1 MKAEG
6 LCKKQCSVDCLDLEC
21 DDGDYTYDRSK
32 KLFPDANM
40 IQPKYQMLDAI
51 RLPAITMVE
60 IVSGSKAVDL
70 SELEINY

>member
-51 RLPAITMVE
+51 RLPARLRWWRLSQE
-60 IVSGSKAVDL
+60 SKAVDL
-70 SELEINY
+70 SEIKK